1 MVDGV
6 DAFGRQTIQAWN
18 PLITESPQARAVTQK
33 YSSMKSLHAFAA
45 CVGDAFSLLCASCQA
60 STFFHRHNKEILC

>member
-1 MVDGV
+1 M
-6 DAFGRQTIQAWN
+6 DAFGGQTTEAGI

-45 CVGDAFSLLCASCQA
+45 CIGDAFSLLCASCQA
-60 STFFHRHNKEILC
+60 STFFHRQILC